1 MAECRLK
8 LVSMLQQDRNP
19 SSPSPVGGSSFVR
32 RAMAVCGVFVCSYL
46 AARLSD
52 LLVLRPQMVWPL
64 WPGCAFLVSILLL
77 TRNRILWP
85 AFLLSGLAGFVLYDV
100 QIGLNVRSTVLFLL
114 ADAVEILIA
123 ASGMRL
129 ALSGITRLSSVASL
143 VQYSFFVVLAPM
155 LVTPLVAR
163 SLGGVYRTTWP
174 ISFLS
179 EALALLTLT
188 PAVMSWAGVALT
200 QKKPFAQYCEAAIM
214 FLGLLTLAYLA
225 FASSANGFRPA
236 RLYALVPFLLWSALR
251 FGVPGISNSL
261 VIVAFFSIWG
271 SAHGRGPFIGDSP
284 LTNVLSLQFFLLF
297 TAASFMVLAALVEEK
312 KSDEQQLRESE
323 QRFRLVA
330 DTAPA
335 MIWMAG
341 PDKLCS
347 YINKSWVDFTGRSV
361 EEELGNGWTEVVHRD
376 DLQACIDA
384 YTRCFDRRER
394 FSMEYRLRRH
404 DGDYR
409 WIMDIGVPRFSQ
421 DGSFAGYVG
430 IATDVTERK
439 QAEEAMLGINRRLIE
454 AQERERT
461 RIGRE
466 LHDDINQRLALL
478 AMELENLRENPSR
491 VRRRAQ
497 ELWQHTHEI
506 ATDVQALSHELHST
520 KLEYLGVVAG
530 MKSWC
535 KEFAERQ
542 NLEIDFQSEI
552 SRTLPSDIGLTLFR
566 ILQEALHNAVKHSG
580 VKRMEVELSELAN
593 EIHLIVRDS
602 GKGFD
607 LQDALHGKGLGLT
620 SMRERSRLVN
630 GNIAIH
636 SRPMGGTT
644 IEISVPLASEQDAE
658 RKAI

>member
-1 MAECRLK
+1 
-8 LVSMLQQDRNP
+8 MLQHDPNP
-19 SSPSPVGGSSFVR
+19 SHQSHGSATFFIRS
-32 RAMAVCGVFVCSYL
+32 AIAVAGVFVCSYV

-77 TRNRILWP
+77 TRNKILWP
-85 AFLLSGLAGFVLYDV
+85 ALLLSGLAGFALYDA
-100 QIGLNVRSTVLFLL
+100 QIGLNARSTVLFLL

-129 ALSGITRLSSVASL
+129 ALSGIARLNSVASL
-143 VQYSFFVVLAPM
+143 AQYSFFVILAPI

-188 PAVMSWAGVALT
+188 PAVMSWARVAPT
-200 QKKPFAQYCEAAIM
+200 REKKPFAQCCEAALM

-225 FASSANGFRPA
+225 FASPTNGFRPA

-271 SAHGRGPFIGDSP
+271 STHGRGPFIGDSP

-297 TAASFMVLAALVEEK
+297 TSASFMVLAALVEEK

-361 EEELGNGWTEVVHRD
+361 EEELGNGWTEVLHPD
-376 DLQACIDA
+376 DLQTCFDA
-384 YTRCFDRRER
+384 YARCFNRRER

-409 WIMDIGVPRFSQ
+409 WIMDIGVPRFNQ
-421 DGSFAGYVG
+421 DGSFAGYIG

-520 KLEYLGVVAG
+520 KLEYLGAVAG
-530 MKSWC
+530 MRSWC

-552 SRTLPSDIGLTLFR
+552 SRTLPPEIGLTLFR

-580 VKRMEVELSELAN
+580 VKRMEVQLSELAN
-593 EIHLIVRDS
+593 KIHLIVRDS

-607 LQDALHGKGLGLT
+607 LQEALHGKGLGLT
-620 SMRERSRLVN
+620 SMRERARLVN

-636 SRPMGGTT
+636 SRPMAGTT
-644 IEISVPLASEQDAE
+644 IEISVPLASEQHAE
-658 RKAI
+658 QKAI